1 MKVVS
6 VNGVKYYIQSKDDA
20 ISLTHQLARM
30 GYSIAEIAQILG
42 VSERTVR
49 KYLNDCW

>member
-6 VNGVKYYIQSKDDA
+6 VNGSRYYIQSKDDM

-30 GYSIAEIAQILG
+30 GYSIAEIAQILD
-42 VSERTVR
+42 VRESTVR
-49 KYLNDCW
+49 RYLNDCW